1 MPTGTLINEVRI
13 QVQNVI
19 VTGGIHPTMLFSGIV
34 SPSSNAGTG
43 ATGTTG
49 TVTIGEAGIPIP
61 AAGGTGEPG
70 SPVSP
75 NLFGNLQGNAASVS
89 LAFMGSFQFPG
100 ISSTSGTGAT
110 AGTGSTGTGTGVTG
124 STGTGGTNTGT
135 GVTGSTGTGS
145 TNTGTGVT
153 GGTGTGST
161 GTGTTGVGFG
171 SSTGPFGTSGAVPI
185 SLLSVNVAGA
195 FDLAAPTGF
204 ATVDVAGGGSTG
216 GTGATGSPSSG
227 PVIQLAPFNFQTASR
242 SITLDA
248 SQSSSSNGGLTFNWT
263 VTGSQQANVVGDNT
277 ANPTIQY
284 PTSGT
289 FQIQLTVTDSTGA
302 SSSMVIPITV
312 L

>member
-1 MPTGTLINEVRI
+1 
-13 QVQNVI
+13 
-19 VTGGIHPTMLFSGIV
+19 MLFSGIV

-89 LAFMGSFQFPG
+89 LAFMGSFPFPG
-100 ISSTSGTGAT
+100 MSSTSATGAT

-124 STGTGGTNTGT
+124 TGVTGSTGTGSTDTGT
-135 GVTGSTGTGS
+135 GVTGSTGTG
-145 TNTGTGVT
+145 T
-153 GGTGTGST
+153 T

-195 FDLAAPTGF
+195 FNLAAPTGF

-263 VTGSQQANVVGDNT
+263 VTGSQQANVVGGNT
-277 ANPTIQY
+277 ANPTIQF